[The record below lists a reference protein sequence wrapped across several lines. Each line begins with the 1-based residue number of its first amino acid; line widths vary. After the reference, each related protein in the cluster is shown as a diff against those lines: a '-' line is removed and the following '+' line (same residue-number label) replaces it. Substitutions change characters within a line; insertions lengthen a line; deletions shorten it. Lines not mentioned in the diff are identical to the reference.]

1 MKTPEKNNEVT
12 VKELLGI
19 IKQNS
24 TCSASKKDETR
35 VMKAILN
42 DTNYSVDV
50 YAGTGKIGEFNPS
63 KEMRSMCTSILSSA
77 ASIPLAEAN
86 SLMEN
91 YTFKK
96 SEATSMVNISKEFVN
111 TYLHTGRKLNL
122 GGREK
127 SNVSL
132 SLKEVPAGERT
143 YPQCTGTDKKGNKIY
158 TTGKTFVKA
167 YESIKVTAPSPEW
180 IK

>member
-1 MKTPEKNNEVT
+1 MDMEKKEPTVT
-12 VKELLGI
+12 ELLNI
-19 IKQNS
+19 IKQAS
-24 TCSASKKDETR
+24 TCTASKKDETR
-35 VMKAILN
+35 VMKAMLN
-42 DTNYSVDV
+42 DTSYSVDV

-86 SLMEN
+86 SLMEK

-111 TYLHTGRKLNL
+111 TYIHSGRKLNL

-127 SNVSL
+127 SNISL

-158 TTGKTFVKA
+158 TTGKTYVKR

-180 IK
+180 VK